1 MFGWVVTPDS
11 GVHRNSIFIGGTRFS
26 NFAVGKYAVAS
37 VKPAIWPP
45 VEGVES
51 FVSVLVSESIEKDL
65 RLGVR
70 DVVAVCIG
78 DEHKVG
84 CGADPYTAE
93 AYFESTDKVKA
104 FDELFS
110 RVEDPVLVGVFKD
123 DDLIE
128 ALAFGGSFGVG
139 VGFCDPETT
148 FMVEGHCDGLV
159 DFGFTCSELD
169 VEAFGNRH
177 VVSCFC
183 AGEVFLEFSSRFWLS
198 GLVSDAGEFF
208 GLVF

>member
-1 MFGWVVTPDS
+1 MIGWVVTPDS
-11 GVHRNSIFIGGTRFS
+11 GVHRNSIFIRGAGFS
-26 NFAVGKYAVAS
+26 NFAVGKYAVAT
-37 VKPAIWPP
+37 VKPSIRPP
-45 VEGVES
+45 VECVES
-51 FVSVLVSESIEKDL
+51 FVRVLVSESIEKNL

-70 DVVAVCIG
+70 DIVAVCIG
-78 DEHKVG
+78 DEHEIG
-84 CGADPYTAE
+84 SGADPNTAE

-110 RVEDPVLVGVFKD
+110 RVEDPVMVGVFKD

-128 ALAFGGSFGVG
+128 ALAFGGSFGIG
-139 VGFCDPETT
+139 VGFCDPEAT

-169 VEAFGNRH
+169 VEAFWNRH
-177 VVSCFC
+177 VVSGFC
-183 AGEVFLEFSSRFWLS
+183 AGEVFLEFSPWFWLS
-198 GLVSDAGEFF
+198 GLVSDAGEFV